1 MLLKILALWFLIS
14 GLIIVF
20 HARRAL
26 PIAWMEPVLK
36 RPVLIIESDDWGAG
50 PDLQSESLEAIAQ
63 ILAGFSDQEGR
74 HPVMTL
80 GIILASADGEK
91 IKSTGS
97 YHRQV
102 ISVDTH
108 GSLLR
113 AMHGGVE
120 SGVFSLQLHGLEHF
134 WPPALMMASESNK
147 SVKDW
152 LYSAPVSITED
163 LPSHL
168 QSRWISAAS
177 LPPKPLGNAEL
188 SRAVREEMDCFKAVF
203 GTAPRV
209 AVPPTFIWNKCVE
222 TAWSEGGIDVV
233 VTPGARYESRDGTG
247 RPSAAGGAIY
257 NGQVSDAGA
266 VYMVRNTYFEPS
278 LGHTAEMAITALDSK
293 TSLGRPTLLE
303 THRFNFLGSDDMKT
317 RSMEELKRFLQRALD
332 KFPSLAF
339 LSTDQLANILRDR
352 DPAWVEQRLRIR
364 LHFCIQRLGEIPR
377 LRKLALLSGWIVP
390 AGLAWR
396 LTGHS

>member
-1 MLLKILALWFLIS
+1 MLLKILAVWFLTS
-14 GLIIVF
+14 GLIIAF

-26 PIAWMEPVLK
+26 PMAWTEPVLK

-50 PDLQSESLEAIAQ
+50 PDLQSESLEAISR
-63 ILAGFSDQEGR
+63 ILAGFSDPEGR

-97 YHRQV
+97 YHRQA
-102 ISVDTH
+102 ISVTTH

-113 AMHGGVE
+113 AMHDGAE
-120 SGVFSLQLHGLEHF
+120 AGVFSLQLHGLEHF

-147 SVKDW
+147 PVRDW

-168 QSRWISAAS
+168 QSRWISATS
-177 LPPKPLGNAEL
+177 LPAKSLGNAEI
-188 SRAVREEMDCFKAVF
+188 SQAVKEEIGCFKAVF

-209 AVPPTFIWNKCVE
+209 AVPPTFIWNKSVE

-233 VTPGARYESRDGTG
+233 VTPGARYESRDAAG
-247 RPSAAGGAIY
+247 RPSAAGEAIY

-266 VYMVRNTYFEPS
+266 VYMVRNSYFEPS
-278 LGHTAEMAITALDSK
+278 LGHTAEIAITALDSK
-293 TSLGRPTLLE
+293 TRLGRPALLE
-303 THRFNFLGSDDMKT
+303 THRFNFLGSEDKKT
-317 RSMEELKRFLQRALD
+317 HSMEELKRFLQQALD
-332 KFPSLAF
+332 KYPTLAF
-339 LSTDQLANILRDR
+339 LSTGQLADILRDR
-352 DPAWVEQRLRIR
+352 DPAWVEQRLRGR
-364 LHFCIQRLGEIPR
+364 LHFCIQRLGEIPG

-390 AGLAWR
+390 AGLVWR
-396 LTGHS
+396 LTGRS